1 MEQNHILP
9 IGSVVKTK
17 KGNVKLMIVGRAQ
30 LYNNDGTIG
39 YFDYS
44 ALIYPEGI
52 RSQQEFAFFNHEDIQ
67 EIYFEGYR
75 DEVEEKFAE
84 MYEENIKNT
93 SYPKLTLSYDDF
105 SNEVENKVSDKETL
119 KEINQRLDEESF
131 GF

>member
-1 MEQNHILP
+1 
-9 IGSVVKTK
+9 
-17 KGNVKLMIVGRAQ
+17 MIVGWAQ
-30 LYNNDGTIG
+30 LYNNDCTIG

-44 ALIYPEGI
+44 GLIYLEGI
-52 RSQQEFAFFNHEDIQ
+52 TSQQEFAFFNHEDIQ